1 MTRVRRQCIVALDSR
16 PSTRQEAV
24 PLPELY
30 DHLEKELTATDE
42 VVRLNAVKKII
53 TLPEFAE
60 NQVVRFVKALTA
72 PLKDRSV
79 EVRYYAKKAYSR
91 LKSMIKGNARGLILP
106 DSVDMPFDSMVPT
119 PTFVYGSRDF
129 WTYEITSVD
138 FKLRVKAI
146 MECAKFGSEAAYQ
159 RIQKLAET
167 ETDEQVLAT
176 IAKYLPFFK
185 RPGIFERVVE
195 YLKHP
200 DERVRANTIEGLEI
214 LNDPRAIPL
223 VMPFLSDQ
231 DNRVKGNAVKYL
243 VKSHPDEVRK
253 ALGEMLSSTHVW
265 MRDSAVFLAG
275 KIDLTIS
282 EDLLLRALKDDAS
295 EIVRKAI
302 AALEAQART
311 TKVADALEELTHF
324 TSEKD
329 LGTAARTAA
338 DAVRKRSS

>member
-1 MTRVRRQCIVALDSR
+1 M
-16 PSTRQEAV
+16 
-24 PLPELY
+24 Y
-30 DHLEKELTATDE
+30 DHLEKDLTAADE
-42 VVRLNAVKKII
+42 AVRLSAVKRII
-53 TLPEFAE
+53 TLPEFAQKE
-60 NQVVRFVKALTA
+60 VVRFVKALAA

-91 LKSMIKGNARGLILP
+91 LKSMVKGNATGLIIPGILDIP
-106 DSVDMPFDSMVPT
+106 LDSVVPT

-138 FKLRVKAI
+138 YKLRVKAI
-146 MECAKFGSEAAYQ
+146 MECAKFGSEAAFQ
-159 RIQKLAET
+159 RIKKLAET

-176 IAKYLPFFK
+176 IAKYMPFFK
-185 RPGIFERVVE
+185 RPGVFEVVVE

-200 DERVRANTIEGLEI
+200 DERVRANAIEGLEI
-214 LNDPRAIPL
+214 LNDPRAIPF

-253 ALGEMLSSTHVW
+253 ALAEMLGSSHVW

-275 KIDLTIS
+275 KIDLSIS
-282 EDLLLRALKDDAS
+282 EDLLLRALKDEAP

-302 AALEAQART
+302 SALEAQARSP
-311 TKVADALEELTHF
+311 KVADALEELTHF
-324 TSEKD
+324 GEGDVVESAR
-329 LGTAARTAA
+329 AAAV
-338 DAVRKRSS
+338 AVRKRLA